1 MRSLLGLM
9 NQFLLITKILL
20 LGIVSFNVLGV
31 DKTNFSSHTI
41 VWQGVEREYLI
52 YLPEEYKDSKKE
64 YFPLVVGLHGYV
76 GTSSGFERE
85 TSKGLNL
92 HAEKENYIAVYP
104 QGSHF
109 NNSEDDKSTFVSSWN
124 DIISNAEPAPGQ
136 PLSCSHKTNPVP
148 RPKECSTFGLCA
160 WTSCY
165 DDLGFIKQIIEVIS
179 QSYKVDIERRYMV
192 GLSNGGAMTH
202 KFACTY
208 PDLLAAAVAVAPS
221 IAKGRS
227 CTPDSSLPYL
237 QIFGENDKITPSDD
251 SQSAGGYFY
260 ENPLN
265 SFNSWSDSMQC
276 NSQVIRDDLLIA
288 KKEGLICYSR
298 KQCKISTHEVV
309 NCMIPEGG
317 HHWPGQTPDAGYCR
331 NDIQA
336 NTVSNYYNC
345 KKDYPS
351 KVNWGNDMIWEFLN
365 KHRKVNG

>member
-237 QIFGENDKITPSDD
+237 QIFGENDKITPSDN

-276 NSQVIRDDLLIA
+276 NSQGIGDDLLIA

>member
-1 MRSLLGLM
+1 MRLLLGLM

-136 PLSCSHKTNPVP
+136 PPSCSHKTNPVP

-237 QIFGENDKITPSDD
+237 QIFGENDKLTPSDD

-276 NSQVIRDDLLIA
+276 NSQVIRGDLLIA

-298 KQCKISTHEVV
+298 KQCEISTHEVV

>member
-298 KQCKISTHEVV
+298 KQCEISTHEVV

>member
-136 PLSCSHKTNPVP
+136 PPSCSHKTNPVP

-288 KKEGLICYSR
+288 KKERLICYSR
-298 KQCKISTHEVV
+298 KQCEISTHEVV

>member
-1 MRSLLGLM
+1 M
-9 NQFLLITKILL
+9 
-20 LGIVSFNVLGV
+20 GIVSFNIFGI
-31 DKTNFSSHTI
+31 DKTNFSSHKI
-41 VWQGVEREYLI
+41 FWQGVEREYLI
-52 YLPEEYKDSKKE
+52 YLPDEYEDSKKE
-64 YFPLVVGLHGYV
+64 FFPLVIGLHGYV

-109 NNSEDDKSTFVSSWN
+109 NTSEDDKSTFVSSWN

-136 PLSCSHKTNPVP
+136 PPSCSHKTNPVP

-237 QIFGENDKITPSDD
+237 QIFGENDKITPSDH

-298 KQCKISTHEVV
+298 KQCEISTHEVV

>member
-136 PLSCSHKTNPVP
+136 PLSCSHLTNPAP
-148 RPKECSTFGLCA
+148 RPKECPTFGLCA

-298 KQCKISTHEVV
+298 KQCEISTHEVV

>member
-1 MRSLLGLM
+1 
-9 NQFLLITKILL
+9 
-20 LGIVSFNVLGV
+20 
-31 DKTNFSSHTI
+31 
-41 VWQGVEREYLI
+41 
-52 YLPEEYKDSKKE
+52 
-64 YFPLVVGLHGYV
+64 
-76 GTSSGFERE
+76 
-85 TSKGLNL
+85 
-92 HAEKENYIAVYP
+92 
-104 QGSHF
+104 
-109 NNSEDDKSTFVSSWN
+109 
-124 DIISNAEPAPGQ
+124 
-136 PLSCSHKTNPVP
+136 
-148 RPKECSTFGLCA
+148 
-160 WTSCY
+160 
-165 DDLGFIKQIIEVIS
+165 
-179 QSYKVDIERRYMV
+179 MV

-237 QIFGENDKITPSDD
+237 QIFGENDKTTPTND

-276 NSQVIRDDLLIA
+276 NSQVIKDDLLIA

-331 NDIQA
+331 NDIQEK
-336 NTVSNYYNC
+336 TVSNYYNC
-345 KKDYPS
+345 KKNYPS